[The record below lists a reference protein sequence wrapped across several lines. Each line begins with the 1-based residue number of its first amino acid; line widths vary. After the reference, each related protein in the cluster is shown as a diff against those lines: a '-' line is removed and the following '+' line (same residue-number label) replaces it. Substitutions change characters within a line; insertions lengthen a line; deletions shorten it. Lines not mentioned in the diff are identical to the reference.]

1 MGGKIEEGLIFT
13 YKVQTKYTVGM
24 RNIVFTLIALL
35 GITVSACAQ
44 NKQAYRIEVNLSDLK
59 DTTLLLGYHFG
70 EKKFIADT
78 AQLDSQGKAVFM
90 GDTLLP
96 GGMYIV
102 VLPQRSYF
110 DILVG
115 DNQNFSLSTS
125 ASNSLED
132 LTFTGSSENTSF
144 ANYQRFMGKKQE
156 QMNQLRTQIQQNEGN
171 AEKEKEITEEIKKL
185 DKEVNTYWDKIIKEN
200 PNTLFANIIK
210 SLKPIEFPEFEIP
223 EDASNADSLRWVLSY
238 QYNQNHFFDNI
249 ELTDSRFIRTPFFQ
263 SRIDAYFDKTLL
275 PIPDTIIAYADK
287 LIDQV
292 RDNQE
297 MFQYII
303 SHLFSKYQNSAI
315 MGMDA
320 VFVHLAEEYYL
331 SGEMKNISE
340 SLKQKIAER
349 VADLKP
355 NLIGQIA
362 PNVSMRDSN
371 NKLREL
377 HAVEAKVTIIY
388 FWEPSCSHCKKVT
401 PELRKLSNK
410 YKDKGISVFAVYTQG
425 EQERWMDYIKE
436 KEITNWINVWD
447 PYRSTNYHKLYDIY
461 STPILYILD
470 KDKRIIAKR
479 IGIESLER
487 FIEEELKD

>member
-1 MGGKIEEGLIFT
+1 
-13 YKVQTKYTVGM
+13 M
-24 RNIVFTLIALL
+24 RSLFFILIALL
-35 GITVSACAQ
+35 GISLSACSQ
-44 NKQAYRIEVNLSDLK
+44 DKQKTYRIEVNLSDLK

-78 AQLDSQGKAVFM
+78 AQLDSKGKAVFT

-115 DNQNFSLSTS
+115 DDQNFSLSTS
-125 ASNSLED
+125 STNSLEE
-132 LTFTGSSENTSF
+132 LAFIGSPENTAF
-144 ANYQRFMGKKQE
+144 ANYQRFMGNKQG
-156 QMNQLRTQIQQNEGN
+156 QMNQLRTELQQNEGN
-171 AEKEKEITEEIKKL
+171 IEKEKEISEKIKIL
-185 DKEVNTYWDKIIKEN
+185 DKEVNAYWDKIIKEN
-200 PNTLFANIIK
+200 PNTFFANIIK
-210 SLKPIEFPEFEIP
+210 SLKPVEFPEFNIP
-223 EDASNADSLRWVLSY
+223 ENAINADSLRWVFSY
-238 QYNQNHFFDNI
+238 QYNQRHFFDNI

-263 SRIDAYFDKTLL
+263 SRLDTYFDKILL
-275 PIPDTIIAYADK
+275 PLPDTIIAYGDK
-287 LIDQV
+287 LINQV
-292 RDNQE
+292 KGNQE
-297 MFQYII
+297 MFRYIVA
-303 SHLFSKYQNSAI
+303 HLFSKYQNSAI

-320 VFVHLAEEYYL
+320 VFVHLAEKYYL
-331 SGEMKNISE
+331 SGEMKDVSE

-362 PNVSMRDSN
+362 PNITMRDSN
-371 NKLREL
+371 NKFRDL
-377 HAVEAKVTIIY
+377 HALEAKVTIMY
-388 FWEPSCSHCKKVT
+388 FWEPGCSHCKKVT
-401 PELRKLSNK
+401 PELKKLNNK
-410 YKDKGISVFAVYTQG
+410 YKDKGVSVFAVYTQG
-425 EQERWMDYIKE
+425 EQEKWLEYIKTNE
-436 KEITNWINVWD
+436 LNWINVWD

-487 FIEEELKD
+487 FIEEELKK

>member
-1 MGGKIEEGLIFT
+1 
-13 YKVQTKYTVGM
+13 M
-24 RNIVFTLIALL
+24 RSLFFILIALL
-35 GITVSACAQ
+35 GISLSACSQ
-44 NKQAYRIEVNLSDLK
+44 DKQKTYRIEVNLSDLK

-78 AQLDSQGKAVFM
+78 AQLDSKGKAVFT

-115 DNQNFSLSTS
+115 DDQNFSLSTS
-125 ASNSLED
+125 STNSLEE
-132 LTFTGSSENTSF
+132 LAFIGSPENTAF
-144 ANYQRFMGKKQE
+144 ANYQRFMGNKQG
-156 QMNQLRTQIQQNEGN
+156 QMNQLRTELQQNEGN
-171 AEKEKEITEEIKKL
+171 IEKEKEISEKIKIL
-185 DKEVNTYWDKIIKEN
+185 DKEVNAYWDKIIKEN
-200 PNTLFANIIK
+200 PNTFFANIIK
-210 SLKPIEFPEFEIP
+210 SLKPVEFPEFNIP
-223 EDASNADSLRWVLSY
+223 ENAINADSLRWVFSY
-238 QYNQNHFFDNI
+238 QYNQRHFFDNI

-263 SRIDAYFDKTLL
+263 SRLDTYFDKILL
-275 PIPDTIIAYADK
+275 PLPDTIIAYGDK
-287 LIDQV
+287 LINQV
-292 RDNQE
+292 KGNQE
-297 MFQYII
+297 MFRYIVA
-303 SHLFSKYQNSAI
+303 HLFSKYQNSAI

-320 VFVHLAEEYYL
+320 VFVHLAEKYYL
-331 SGEMKNISE
+331 SGEMKDVSE

-362 PNVSMRDSN
+362 PNITMRDSN
-371 NKLREL
+371 NKFRDL
-377 HAVEAKVTIIY
+377 HAIEAKVTIMY
-388 FWEPSCSHCKKVT
+388 FWEPGCSHCKKVT
-401 PELRKLSNK
+401 PELKKLNNK
-410 YKDKGISVFAVYTQG
+410 YKDKGVSVFAVYTQG
-425 EQERWMDYIKE
+425 EQEKWLEYIKTNE
-436 KEITNWINVWD
+436 LNWINVWD

-487 FIEEELKD
+487 FIEEELKK